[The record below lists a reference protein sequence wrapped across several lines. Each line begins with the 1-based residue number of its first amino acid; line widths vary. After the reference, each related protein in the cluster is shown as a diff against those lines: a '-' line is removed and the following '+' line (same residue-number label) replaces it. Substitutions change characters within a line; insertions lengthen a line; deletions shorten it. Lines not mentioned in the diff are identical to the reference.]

1 MFLDVVEGGIGR
13 DCHLLLSSVNG
24 EANAFIPGET
34 HFFSNNRDMCAVCTK
49 VLPELHSWRNT
60 SRPCFTWNDTFGN
73 PRFLKIDLIVWFVFV
88 FGMLQYSVNI
98 CS

>member
-34 HFFSNNRDMCAVCTK
+34 HFFSNNRDMCALRYFQSYILGETHRVP
-49 VLPELHSWRNT
+49 VSRGMIHSAIHGS
-60 SRPCFTWNDTFGN
+60 SR
-73 PRFLKIDLIVWFVFV
+73 LI
-88 FGMLQYSVNI
+88 
-98 CS
+98 